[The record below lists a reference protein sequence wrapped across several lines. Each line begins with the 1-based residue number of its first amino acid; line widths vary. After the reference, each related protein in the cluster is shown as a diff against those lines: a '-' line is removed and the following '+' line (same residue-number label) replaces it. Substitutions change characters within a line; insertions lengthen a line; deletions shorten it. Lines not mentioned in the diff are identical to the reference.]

1 MTAPV
6 AIGVAACAGR
16 TGRSIVA
23 AVVGTPGCR
32 LAGGSQ
38 YDGHPAVGQDAASL
52 AGEAPVGAV
61 VTGDPAAMMANA
73 DVVIDFSTPAGTAA
87 HLRAALATDT
97 PLVVGTTGLDAAARR
112 ALVEASRAL
121 PILVAPNMSTG
132 ATLLTELT
140 RRLAGIL
147 GDDYD
152 IEVLGLQHR
161 HKVDAPSGTALG
173 LARAAAAG
181 RGLDPETIGATP
193 RDGHIGARPA
203 GMIGLAT
210 VHGGDVPGEHTVIF
224 AGPGERLELA
234 HRPSSLGVY
243 ARGAVRA
250 ALWLA
255 AQKPGYYG
263 MSDVLGLTQVSART
277 HPSTGSG

>member
-16 TGRSIVA
+16 MGRAIMAAVA
-23 AVVGTPGCR
+23 AAPECR
-32 LAGGSQ
+32 LAGASQ
-38 YDGHPAVGQDAASL
+38 YEGHAAVGRDAGSL
-52 AGEAPVGAV
+52 APGLAGGIAV
-61 VTGDPAAMMANA
+61 LGDPARMMADA
-73 DVVIDFSTPAGTAA
+73 DVVIDFSTPSGTAA
-87 HLRAALATDT
+87 HLRAALATGT
-97 PLVVGTTGLDAAARR
+97 PLVVGTTGIDAAGRR
-112 ALVEASRAL
+112 ALADAGRDIPVLA
-121 PILVAPNMSTG
+121 APNMSTG

-147 GDDYD
+147 GEDYD

-173 LARAAAAG
+173 LARAAATG
-181 RGLDPETIGATP
+181 RGLDAETIGATP

-210 VHGGDVPGEHTVIF
+210 VHGGDVPGEHTVIL

-234 HRPSSLGVY
+234 HRPSSLSVY
-243 ARGAVRA
+243 ARGAIRA
-250 ALWLA
+250 ACWLA
-255 AQKPGYYG
+255 VQKPGCYG
-263 MSDVLGLTQVSART
+263 MADVLGLK
-277 HPSTGSG
+277 G

>member
-16 TGRSIVA
+16 MGRSIVA

-38 YDGHPAVGQDAASL
+38 YDGHSAVGQDAASL
-52 AGEAPVGAV
+52 AGEAPGGAI
-61 VTGDPAAMMANA
+61 VTGDPGAMMANA

-87 HLRAALATDT
+87 HLRAALATGT

-112 ALVEASRAL
+112 SLVEAGRKL

-132 ATLLTELT
+132 ATLLAELT
-140 RRLAGIL
+140 RRLAGVL

-173 LARAAAAG
+173 LARAAASG

-203 GMIGLAT
+203 GLIGLAT

-224 AGPGERLELA
+224 AGPGERIELA
-234 HRPSSLGVY
+234 HRPSSLSVY

-250 ALWLA
+250 ACWLA

-263 MSDVLGLTQVSART
+263 MSDVLGLTPSSART

>member
-16 TGRSIVA
+16 MGRSIMAAVA
-23 AVVGTPGCR
+23 AGPGCR
-32 LAGGSQ
+32 LAGASQ
-38 YDGHPAVGQDAASL
+38 YEGHAAVGRDTRSL
-52 AGEAPVGAV
+52 AGDPASGVEVQ
-61 VTGDPAAMMANA
+61 GDPARMMAGA

-87 HLRAALATDT
+87 HLRAALATGT
-97 PLVVGTTGLDAAARR
+97 PLVVGTTGIDAAGRR
-112 ALVEASRAL
+112 SLTEAGRTI

-140 RRLAGIL
+140 RRLASVL
-147 GDDYD
+147 GEDYD
-152 IEVLGLQHR
+152 IEILGLQHR
-161 HKVDAPSGTALG
+161 RKVDAPSGTALG
-173 LARAAAAG
+173 LARAAASG

-193 RDGHIGARPA
+193 RDGHIGARPT

-234 HRPSSLGVY
+234 HRPSSLSVY
-243 ARGAVRA
+243 ARSAVRA
-250 ALWLA
+250 ACWLA
-255 AQKPGYYG
+255 AQAPGHYA
-263 MSDVLGLTQVSART
+263 MRDVLGLN
-277 HPSTGSG
+277 G